1 MKILIVT
8 QTYWPDPNGQSV
20 FTTHLAEG
28 LAKAGH
34 RVLVLMPAEGWRS
47 ACAPRRGVRLCRVPA
62 VRMPWYDTV
71 RLTPFPMLAARRVVR
86 GFRPD
91 VVHIQDH
98 YFLAEWVA
106 REAARQ
112 GIPLLGTNHFLPA
125 NLSQNFPLPPRL
137 RPALQPAIDALLW
150 KSMLRVYN
158 RLDFV
163 TAPTATAAEILR
175 RQRLVPP
182 VMPISCGVDTDRFR
196 PRPAAPREA
205 MRRKYGLHP
214 QKPLFL
220 FVGRVDGE
228 KRLDVL
234 LHAAA
239 RLPRDDFQ
247 IAIAGKGLHAES
259 LQALAETLRLGARVR
274 FLGYVPAADLP
285 GLLNAADVF
294 VMPSEA
300 ELQSIAT
307 LEAMA
312 SGLPVLAARA
322 QALPELVEDGVNGY
336 LFRPGD
342 AADAARLMARLLAER
357 PRWEALGA
365 AGREKALAH
374 SLASTVQH
382 YEAAYRAAMT
392 AHLKRAWA
400 QVPQGKGKKS
410 RRGVWWKN

>member
-28 LAKAGH
+28 LAKVGH
-34 RVLVLMPAEGWRS
+34 RVLVLMPAEGWQS
-47 ACAPRRGVRLCRVPA
+47 ACAPLRGVRLCRVPA
-62 VRMPWYDTV
+62 IRMPWYDTV
-71 RLTPFPMLAARRVVR
+71 RLTPFPMFAARRVVKA
-86 GFRPD
+86 FRPD
-91 VVHIQDH
+91 VVHLQDH

-106 REAARQ
+106 REASRQ
-112 GIPLLGTNHFLPA
+112 GIPMLGTNHFLPA

-137 RPALQPAIDALLW
+137 RPALQPAIDSLLW

-163 TAPTATAAEILR
+163 TVPTATAAEILR

-182 VMPISCGVDTDRFR
+182 VVPISCGVDTDRFR
-196 PRPAAPREA
+196 PRPNAPREA
-205 MRRKYGLHP
+205 MRRKYGLHS
-214 QKPLFL
+214 QKPIFL

-239 RLPRDDFQ
+239 RLKRDDFQ
-247 IAIAGKGLHAES
+247 VAIAGKGMHAES
-259 LQALAETLRLGARVR
+259 LQTLAETLQLGERVK

-285 GLLNAADVF
+285 YLLNAADVF

-342 AADAARLMARLLAER
+342 AADAARLMARMLDER
-357 PRWEALGA
+357 PHWEAMGA

-374 SLASTVQH
+374 SLARTVQH
-382 YEAAYRAAMT
+382 YEEAYRAAIT
-392 AHLKRAWA
+392 AHLKHVWVR
-400 QVPQGKGKKS
+400 QSKGKKQ
-410 RRGVWWKN
+410 RRGIRWRS